1 MCLAVPGRIR
11 SIYDTGLFR
20 MAKVDFCGVVRDIN
34 IDTLDAVCEGEYV
47 IAHAGIAIAV
57 MNEESALA
65 TIADLKSMADYR
77 ECLNLTRN

>member
-1 MCLAVPGRIR
+1 MCLAVPGRII
-11 SIYDTGLFR
+11 SIYDTDLFR

-65 TIADLKSMADYR
+65 TIADLKSMANYR
-77 ECLNLTRN
+77 DEHFA